1 MEKTFTSLD
10 YSFGMN
16 LSFVH
21 LYSVSCLVALLTK
34 MIRSM
39 VWVITTQGFI
49 FVNFEGKVVDTNC
62 DPSKDPISKI
72 LFHKAC
78 MKGNRNSVIIYPTLP
93 EGWVMYSISLCLLL
107 DRKTET
113 WLQC

>member
-16 LSFVH
+16 FSFVH

-39 VWVITTQGFI
+39 VWVITTQRFI
-49 FVNFEGKVVDTNC
+49 FVNFEGKVVDANC
-62 DPSKDPISKI
+62 DPSKDPNYKI

-78 MKGNRNSVIIYPTLP
+78 MKGNCNSAMIYPTLQ
-93 EGWVMYSISLCLLL
+93 EG
-107 DRKTET
+107 
-113 WLQC
+113 

>member
-49 FVNFEGKVVDTNC
+49 FVNFEGKVVDANC
-62 DPSKDPISKI
+62 DPFKDPNYKI

-78 MKGNRNSVIIYPTLP
+78 MKGNCNSAMIYCTLH
-93 EGWVMYSISLCLLL
+93 Y
-107 DRKTET
+107 RKVGICT
-113 WLQC
+113 QFCCAY